1 MAVVGFVV
9 VFALTL
15 VLMIVVYRRTAEEV
29 PDVL

>member
-1 MAVVGFVV
+1 MAIVGFAV

-15 VLMIVVYRRTAEEV
+15 VLMIVVYKRSAEEV